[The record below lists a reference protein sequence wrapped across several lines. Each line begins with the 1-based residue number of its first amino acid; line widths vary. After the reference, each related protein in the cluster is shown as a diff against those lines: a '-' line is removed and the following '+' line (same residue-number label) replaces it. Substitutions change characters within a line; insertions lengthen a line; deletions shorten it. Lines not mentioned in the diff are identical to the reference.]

1 MRSAV
6 RFGVLTFV
14 GMLLLQTAWILAVP
28 PYHAI
33 DEFDHA
39 YRAAGGVTDEAALRR
54 RTASSVL
61 LRAVEPFRTAL
72 PDWRERLDDAV
83 ARAEEVLG

>member
-39 YRAAGGVTDEAALRR
+39 YRAAGVAHGQW
-54 RTASSVL
+54 VL
-61 LRAVEPFRTAL
+61 TEQ
-72 PDWRERLDDAV
+72 PDNGRGLAV
-83 ARAEEVLG
+83 AVPATWSRRPRRSASR

>member
-1 MRSAV
+1 MRAAV

-39 YRAAGGVTDEAALRR
+39 YRAAGVARGQWVLTEQPANGRGLAVAVPRDMVEAASRQCESDR
-54 RTASSVL
+54 KSV
-61 LRAVEPFRTAL
+61 V
-72 PDWRERLDDAV
+72 
-83 ARAEEVLG
+83 